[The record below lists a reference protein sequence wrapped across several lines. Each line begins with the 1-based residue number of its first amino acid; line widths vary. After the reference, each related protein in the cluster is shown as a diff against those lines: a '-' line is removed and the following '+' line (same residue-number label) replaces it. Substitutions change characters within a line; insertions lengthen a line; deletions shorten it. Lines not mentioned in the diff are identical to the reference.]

1 MASRELTSGRLLS
14 INVGIPRTITW
25 MGRTDV
31 TAIWKT
37 PVAGRIPV
45 RGGNVAGDGQADRR
59 AHGGPDKAVY
69 AYARED
75 QEWWEATLGRPVE
88 PGAFGE
94 NLTLAGVD
102 VTGAVIGERWEIG
115 TVLFEVAQPRI
126 PCWKLGARMNDPEF
140 PRRFSLAGRPGAYL
154 RIMGEGE
161 LGADDAVRVVH
172 RPGHGVTTGTVARI
186 YLREGADAD
195 RLLRAPQLPPKWH
208 QWAREKLARQKLASS
223 NP

>member
-1 MASRELTSGRLLS
+1 MAHVVSV
-14 INVGIPRTITW
+14 NVGIPRTITW
-25 MGRTDV
+25 MGRTDA

-37 PVAGRIPV
+37 PVTGRIPV
-45 RGGNVAGDGQADRR
+45 RGVNVAGDGQADLR

-75 QEWWEATLGRPVE
+75 QEWWHATLGRPVE

-140 PRRFSLAGRPGAYL
+140 PLRFSLAGRPGAYL
-154 RIMGEGE
+154 RIIGEGQ
-161 LGADDAVRVVH
+161 LGADDEVHVIH
-172 RPGHGVTTGTVARI
+172 RPDHGVATGTVARI

-195 RLLRAPQLPPKWH
+195 HLLRAPQLPLKWH

-223 NP
+223 SP

>member
-1 MASRELTSGRLLS
+1 MVAHVVSV
-14 INVGIPRTITW
+14 NVGIPRTVTW
-25 MGRTDV
+25 MGRTDP

-37 PVAGRIPV
+37 PVSGRILV
-45 RGGNVAGDGQADRR
+45 RGVNVAGDGQADRR

-102 VTGAVIGERWEIG
+102 VTDAVIGERWEIG

-154 RIMGEGE
+154 RIISEGE
-161 LGADDAVRVVH
+161 LGAGDEVRLVQ
-172 RPGHGVTTGTVARI
+172 RPDHGVTTGAVARI
-186 YLREGADAD
+186 HLRDGTDAD
-195 RLLRAPQLPPKWH
+195 HLLRAPQLPSKWH
-208 QWAREKLARQKLASS
+208 EWARQKRASS
-223 NP
+223 SP